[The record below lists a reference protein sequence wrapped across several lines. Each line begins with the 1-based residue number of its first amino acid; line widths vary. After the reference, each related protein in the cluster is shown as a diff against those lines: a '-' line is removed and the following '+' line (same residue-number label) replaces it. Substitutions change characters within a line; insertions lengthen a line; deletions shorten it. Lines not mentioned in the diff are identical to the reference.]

1 MLQTLI
7 YELIILLL
15 ILFFIYIIFKNIF
28 TTREYLN
35 IGKSISKGFKNTI
48 SNPVS
53 SGTKTAI
60 NTVSNTAT
68 GTTNTA
74 VNAVSNTA
82 TKVID
87 TSKDFGAN
95 MTDGAYDLGNEIQEV
110 GQQIQGILG
119 DALSSLLSSVYAL
132 NNTFNAISSNLQ
144 SITS

>member
-28 TTREYLN
+28 TTREYFL
-35 IGKSISKGFKNTI
+35 KSISKGFKKTI
-48 SNPVS
+48 SNPIS
-53 SGTKTAI
+53 SGTKTAT
-60 NTVSNTAT
+60 NTVSNT
-68 GTTNTA
+68 TNTA
-74 VNAVSNTA
+74 INTVSNTA

-95 MTDGAYDLGNEIQEV
+95 ITDGAYDLGNEIKEA